1 MPTPFSTKRFRKDAE
16 LAKRRGKP
24 TDKMRAAM
32 DTLIAGETLDRKYRD
47 HPLVGEYLGF
57 RECHLE
63 PDWLLVY
70 KIAGDEII
78 FERTGTHADLFE

>member
-1 MPTPFSTKRFRKDAE
+1 MPTPFSTKQFRKDAE

-24 TDKMRAAM
+24 TDKMQAAM
-32 DTLIAGETLDRKYRD
+32 DALIAGETLDHKYRD
-47 HPLVGEYLGF
+47 HPLIGNFVGR

-70 KIAGDEII
+70 KIAGHAII
-78 FERTGTHADLFE
+78 FERTGTHADLFD